1 MENKIYLAWLHYIW
15 ISQKKLNNIF
25 ENNSD
30 YKIFFENLSSDGLKK
45 NWFNDNQINWILKRK
60 DNINLELLKK
70 KITSRKVKIVTI
82 LDSDYPDEFKNI
94 SNKPYLFY
102 LRWFIEKTPKFSIV
116 WARKITSYWEK
127 VIDNII
133 PDLSKY
139 FITVSWWAAWCDT
152 FIHKST
158 IKNNNKTISIIW
170 TWIDIDY
177 PVSNKEL
184 FNEIVNTWWWV
195 ISIFPLGEVW
205 NPYNFPIRNELVA
218 ALWTWTLVIEAAKK
232 SWTLITANFSL
243 ELWKDLFVV
252 PWDIF
257 NVNSLGCN
265 NLIKTWSAKLV
276 TSYLDILDEYNFSNI
291 IESKRKETRKIN
303 LSDELEENIFNAL
316 SLESLSLDQVSLKLN
331 KNITELSSKIS
342 IMEIK
347 WIIKKVMWWKYQI
360 K

>member
-30 YKIFFENLSSDGLKK
+30 YKIFFDNLSIDRLKK
-45 NWFNDNQINWILKRK
+45 YWFNDNQVIEIIKRK
-60 DNINLELLKK
+60 EVINYDLIKK
-70 KITSRKVKIVTI
+70 KINDRKVKIITL
-82 LDSDYPDEFKNI
+82 LDDEYPEELINI
-94 SNKPYLFY
+94 SNKPYLIY
-102 LRWFIEKTPKFSIV
+102 LRWFIEKTPKFSVV

-133 PDLSKY
+133 PDISKY

-152 FIHKST
+152 YVHKKT
-158 IKNNNKTISIIW
+158 INSNNKTISVIW

-177 PVSNKEL
+177 PVGNKKL
-184 FNEIVNTWWWV
+184 YDEIVNTWWWV
-195 ISIFPLGEVW
+195 ISIFPIWEVW

-232 SWTLITANFSL
+232 SWTLITSNLSL

-276 TSYLDILDEYNFSNI
+276 TSYLDILEEYNFSNI
-291 IESKRKETRKIN
+291 IEWKRKETRKIN
-303 LSDELEENIFNAL
+303 LSDSFEENIFNLL
-316 SLESLSLDQVSLKLN
+316 SLESLSLDEISIKLG

-342 IMEIK
+342 LMELK
-347 WIIKKVMWWKYQI
+347 GIIKKVIWWKYEI